1 VRLAELE
8 GVEEAKRAATVAQRL
23 VDEEAVVR
31 RKEEVK
37 TNHEPR
43 ATSTKTH
50 RAWRQQLF
58 VIN

>member
-1 VRLAELE
+1 M
-8 GVEEAKRAATVAQRL
+8 EEAKRAATVAQRL

-31 RKEEVK
+31 RKEEVT

-50 RAWRQQLF
+50 RAWRQHLL
-58 VIN
+58 VLN